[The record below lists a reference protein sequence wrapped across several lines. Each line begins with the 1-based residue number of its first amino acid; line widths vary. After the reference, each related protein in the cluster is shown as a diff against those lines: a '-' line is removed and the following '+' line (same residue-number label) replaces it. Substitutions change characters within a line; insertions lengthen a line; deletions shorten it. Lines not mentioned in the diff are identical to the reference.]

1 MQTRPSYQAG
11 RVLFLFS
18 AVPRKKIITI
28 FLYKRK
34 YKKLLFIFC
43 QPFHR
48 HTKYLRKHRKFIIGH
63 KAGPDFYSA
72 YAVPLHCNSCNLQT
86 RRKVCLRDIQP
97 GECFFDAISAKVLS
111 PLVVVYFQPPIPPFV
126 LKVCI
131 FLDFN
136 TISVDNCVKGQN
148 PEKAMV
154 RPLKITQAART
165 LGGRTEDST

>member
-1 MQTRPSYQAG
+1 M
-11 RVLFLFS
+11 
-18 AVPRKKIITI
+18 
-28 FLYKRK
+28 
-34 YKKLLFIFC
+34 
-43 QPFHR
+43 
-48 HTKYLRKHRKFIIGH
+48 
-63 KAGPDFYSA
+63 
-72 YAVPLHCNSCNLQT
+72 
-86 RRKVCLRDIQP
+86 
-97 GECFFDAISAKVLS
+97 
-111 PLVVVYFQPPIPPFV
+111 